1 MRWYIGR
8 AEVILGRS
16 KTKILSIWSSL
27 KKIFKIADVWSEPDR
42 DIVVDAYDDDDV
54 KATV

>member
-27 KKIFKIADVWSEPDR
+27 KKILKIADVWSEPDR